1 MSCIIKENT
10 YDKCSRYFSGLNW
23 ILRLINVREMGAS
36 LQMIHVCADLSVW
49 AGKVVDRNNI
59 KEEYLTVKNKKTSI
73 CFILRMI

>member
-23 ILRLINVREMGAS
+23 ILGLINVREMDAS

-49 AGKVVDRNNI
+49 AGKVVDRNNME
-59 KEEYLTVKNKKTSI
+59 EEYLT
-73 CFILRMI
+73 